1 MNDSIATQ
9 QDPPKLRR
17 VLGLWDLVLFGIIL
31 IQPIPSLGQF
41 GIGSELSHG
50 HMVTA
55 LLVAMVAMLFTA
67 VSYGRLSAVYP
78 SAGSAYAYVGR
89 GLNAHVGFLVGWAM
103 FLGYLVIPLVNVVYA
118 AVTCRRMFEHTFLRG
133 TPYVVWLVL
142 LVLAITM
149 LNLRGLRSTA
159 RFNIALM
166 VAMSA
171 FVLVYIALALRF
183 LCHGQ
188 GWPGLFSFTPFY
200 DPQTF
205 DFQAIRAGTAFVA
218 LTYIG
223 VDGITTLAE
232 DVRNP
237 KRNVMLATILVC
249 VFTGVFS
256 GFQIYLAQRV
266 WPDYKT
272 FPNLETAIFDVC
284 QRIGG
289 PLLFDALA
297 VTLLIA
303 SIGSGLAGQASGA
316 RLLYGMG
323 RDGVLPRRFFGHLDA
338 KGKCPILNLW
348 LIATLTIA
356 AALFFNYEKAGKLLV
371 FGSFLAFIWVNLAAI
386 SVFYFRAARGE
397 RSVLRDVL
405 PPALGV
411 VFCSLIWAALDKA
424 TMISGFIWMLIGLV
438 YLGMATAGFSKQP
451 PQIDFSE
458 G

>member
-256 GFQIYLAQRV
+256 GLDLPGTTR
-266 WPDYKT
+266 
-272 FPNLETAIFDVC
+272 
-284 QRIGG
+284 
-289 PLLFDALA
+289 
-297 VTLLIA
+297 
-303 SIGSGLAGQASGA
+303 LAGLQN
-316 RLLYGMG
+316 
-323 RDGVLPRRFFGHLDA
+323 LPQ
-338 KGKCPILNLW
+338 
-348 LIATLTIA
+348 
-356 AALFFNYEKAGKLLV
+356 
-371 FGSFLAFIWVNLAAI
+371 S
-386 SVFYFRAARGE
+386 
-397 RSVLRDVL
+397 
-405 PPALGV
+405 
-411 VFCSLIWAALDKA
+411 
-424 TMISGFIWMLIGLV
+424 
-438 YLGMATAGFSKQP
+438 
-451 PQIDFSE
+451 
-458 G
+458 